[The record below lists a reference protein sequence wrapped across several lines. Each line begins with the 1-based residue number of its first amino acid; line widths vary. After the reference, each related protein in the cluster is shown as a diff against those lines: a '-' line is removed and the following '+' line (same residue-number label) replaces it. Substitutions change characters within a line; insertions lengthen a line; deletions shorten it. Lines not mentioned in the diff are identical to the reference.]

1 MDSKILHST
10 GTTCSVHDLTGSILV
25 LRKNF
30 ANDLSITGAAM
41 LLPRS
46 EERRKN
52 RAEFVRV
59 VLNEKAAER
68 NMIDILT

>member
-10 GTTCSVHDLTGSILV
+10 GTTCSVHDLSILV

>member
-1 MDSKILHST
+1 M
-10 GTTCSVHDLTGSILV
+10 HDLSNLSILV

-68 NMIDILT
+68 NMIDMLA

>member
-1 MDSKILHST
+1 MIQLEINDSNIHEN
-10 GTTCSVHDLTGSILV
+10 SILV

-68 NMIDILT
+68 NMIDMLA